1 MTMEFFIISVYDE
14 NRFIERYVKINE
26 NIKDN
31 KFTDYEGTDNIFDAL
46 HLESEIIAEQLKNLL
61 TDNNELYTIRNDDS
75 LIFNVKKLKISVE

>member
-61 TDNNELYTIRNDDS
+61 TDKQRPIL
-75 LIFNVKKLKISVE
+75 LLKYNK

>member
-31 KFTDYEGTDNIFDAL
+31 KLTDYEKTDNIFNAL
-46 HLESEIIAEQLKNLL
+46 HLENEFIAEQLKNLL
-61 TDNNELYTIRNDDS
+61 TNHNELITLKTDDE
-75 LIFNVKKLKISVE
+75 LIFSVKKLKIVVE